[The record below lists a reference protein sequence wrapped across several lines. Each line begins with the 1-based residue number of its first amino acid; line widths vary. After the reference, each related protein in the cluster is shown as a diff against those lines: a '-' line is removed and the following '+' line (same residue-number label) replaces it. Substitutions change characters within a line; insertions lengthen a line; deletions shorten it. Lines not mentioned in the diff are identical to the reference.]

1 MRFKSMPNF
10 RRLADGRG
18 AAAPAGAEGDPV
30 VVRLNV
36 FRSSRP
42 DFLTADEIEQ
52 FQSAGIRSIIDFRS
66 TTEYRK
72 ASGLKLLDRF
82 YPPHKVIENE
92 SFFMKSHPEYCLKMH
107 RRSTLEGAND
117 VLTGQKMCQ
126 HKQPLHKVG
135 LCSSSGS
142 FGIWWNYFRFCLGF

>member
-82 YPPHKVIENE
+82 YPPHKVIESE
-92 SFFMKSHPEYCLKMH
+92 WFFYEVSSRILSENA
-107 RRSTLEGAND
+107 STLSVGRSGRCVDRSED
-117 VLTGQKMCQ
+117 V
-126 HKQPLHKVG
+126 
-135 LCSSSGS
+135 SA
-142 FGIWWNYFRFCLGF
+142 